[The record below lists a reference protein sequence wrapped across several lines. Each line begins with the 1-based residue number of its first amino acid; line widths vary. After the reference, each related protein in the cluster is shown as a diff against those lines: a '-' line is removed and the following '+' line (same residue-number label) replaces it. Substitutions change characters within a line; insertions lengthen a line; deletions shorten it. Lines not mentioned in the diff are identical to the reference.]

1 MDERLPNDII
11 CKISDLLCIKDKAR
25 FACVCKSMRTIINID
40 EMDIQC
46 VLLTNIIKGPI
57 SQYSF
62 FSNVYISNDGVHV
75 TYLLNV
81 YSNFIVLF
89 QKFKSHTSD
98 ESCVKYDKVLTLDK
112 NTINKKNICYI
123 LNIFNQI
130 KPLVSDAMFQRNI
143 ATFLGRLNHE

>member
-1 MDERLPNDII
+1 MDETLPNDII
-11 CKISDLLCIKDKAR
+11 SKISELLCIKDKAR
-25 FACVCKSMRTIINID
+25 FACVCKSLRTIVKID
-40 EMDIQC
+40 EIDIQC

-62 FSNVYISNDGVHV
+62 FSNIYINTNGVDV

-89 QKFKSHTSD
+89 QKFKSQTSD
-98 ESCVKYDKVLTLDK
+98 KSCIKYDKVLTLDK
-112 NTINKKNICYI
+112 HTINNKNIYYI
-123 LNIFNQI
+123 LNILNQI
-130 KPLVSDAMFQRNI
+130 KPLVSDTMFQRNI